1 MENEV
6 SIEDKYMLNGNFDT
20 FLMLNGNFDTF
31 LMFHFWLCENSCS
44 TLFFKGCSIREAGIN
59 KAVNVILLFSSFLIF
74 QWME

>member
-1 MENEV
+1 MENGV
-6 SIEDKYMLNGNFDT
+6 SIEDKY
-20 FLMLNGNFDTF
+20 MLNGNFDTF